1 MKQFG
6 FDLEGIDMASAE
18 AHSTDARVRTGTNA
32 LGMAALWGAL
42 AGVGAS
48 LVMAMYAMIAAWT
61 YQHTGFFTPL
71 YHIAATFAAPDT
83 MMRSMEAA
91 MAGNAFTFVF
101 GPAVLGAIIHMMVG
115 AMYGA
120 VFGVIAGLL
129 RLVGAALVAT
139 AVLWGLIV
147 FAMST
152 WIGLPV
158 AAALFGS
165 GDPIR
170 NMASMVGYPTFIV
183 EHLLFG
189 LALGLLLLAPLRQRR

>member
-1 MKQFG
+1 MTSA
-6 FDLEGIDMASAE
+6 ASN
-18 AHSTDARVRTGTNA
+18 STPAVATARGRTLVTATVR
-32 LGMAALWGAL
+32 GAM

-83 MMRSMEAA
+83 MMTSMEAA
-91 MAGNAFTFVF
+91 MAGNSFTFVL
-101 GPAVLGAIIHMMVG
+101 GPALLGAMIHMMVG

-120 VFGVIAGLL
+120 AFAVMAHLL
-129 RLVGAALVAT
+129 RWHGVSLVGAAMM
-139 AVLWGLIV
+139 WGLIV
-147 FAMST
+147 FAISA

-158 AAALFGS
+158 AAALFGG

-170 NMASMVGYPTFIV
+170 DMASMVGYPTFIV
-183 EHLLFG
+183 EHLMFG
-189 LALGLLLLAPLRQRR
+189 AALGILLLGASRNSAQRTGSAPRG